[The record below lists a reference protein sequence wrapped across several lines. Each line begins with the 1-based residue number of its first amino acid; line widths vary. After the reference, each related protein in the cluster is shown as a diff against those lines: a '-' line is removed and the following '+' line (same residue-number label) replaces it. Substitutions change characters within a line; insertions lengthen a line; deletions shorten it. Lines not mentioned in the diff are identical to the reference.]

1 MNICGWSLRDNPLL
15 PNTYIIVISK
25 ETGVW
30 SQRGGRLI
38 LAPTFLGCRL
48 LCLFLTRVLS
58 ASEALAWSHPCCL
71 QDTRAFRWRAFA
83 ITEVC
88 QQGWYWMQKK
98 NTDAKEK
105 IGFSSVN
112 KVPAS
117 VVPSVILDEIQLSLY
132 LTEVIESGSLGRG
145 GGCCNC
151 LDKL

>member
-1 MNICGWSLRDNPLL
+1 
-15 PNTYIIVISK
+15 
-25 ETGVW
+25 
-30 SQRGGRLI
+30 
-38 LAPTFLGCRL
+38 
-48 LCLFLTRVLS
+48 
-58 ASEALAWSHPCCL
+58 
-71 QDTRAFRWRAFA
+71 
-83 ITEVC
+83 
-88 QQGWYWMQKK
+88 MQKK